1 MLLYGDNFNAVMLCD
16 RVRMHIENRL
26 YEGIVIARYPR
37 LGLVRVLYMDD
48 RDITERGDPRAKGA
62 TFPAH
67 AITLVAR
74 DS

>member
-1 MLLYGDNFNAVMLCD
+1 
-16 RVRMHIENRL
+16 
-26 YEGIVIARYPR
+26 VIARYPR

-67 AITLVAR
+67 ALTLVAR